1 MFNHS
6 VIKTDIQ
13 QNNHLAPFHN
23 ALTKL
28 VNLSKRLSYLYT
40 LFCEL
45 CLHTFKFS
53 LFFSLWLHVIRMLSI
68 ASNRVACVRRMLWG
82 FGISFV
88 LCSKFRSS
96 FVKDLRSLEYVW
108 QDLMKSVNIWITIQL
123 GRQRSLLRFIESM
136 NYHCLSYMRAYC
148 ERLRIM
154 LCNWRNCP
162 LYTLLAPTRKEGS
175 WTGGPEP
182 SEKQVTLQHI
192 WINVIWYYQLS
203 WKRKLATA
211 KSFKADV
218 SSVSPSFFV
227 TLLRWPI

>member
-13 QNNHLAPFHN
+13 QNYHLAPFHN

-82 FGISFV
+82 FEISFV
-88 LCSKFRSS
+88 LCSKFMSS

-148 ERLRIM
+148 ERVRIM

-162 LYTLLAPTRKEGS
+162 LYTLSPRQGKKEV
-175 WTGGPEP
+175 ERAA
-182 SEKQVTLQHI
+182 L
-192 WINVIWYYQLS
+192 N
-203 WKRKLATA
+203 R
-211 KSFKADV
+211 
-218 SSVSPSFFV
+218 
-227 TLLRWPI
+227 LRNRLRSNIFE